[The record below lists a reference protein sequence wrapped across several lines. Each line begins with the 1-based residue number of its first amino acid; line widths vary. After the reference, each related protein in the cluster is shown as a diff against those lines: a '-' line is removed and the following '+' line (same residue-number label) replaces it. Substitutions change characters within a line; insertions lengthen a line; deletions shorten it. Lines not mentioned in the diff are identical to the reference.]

1 LGMRQA
7 MQADYWDR
15 VQGIFLSAADLP
27 PGEQEHLLDI
37 ACSGDSAL
45 RTEVES
51 LLASDRKNG
60 AGITAAVETEA
71 ALLFDSPV
79 PGDRLGAYRIIYEIG
94 RGGMGAVYLATRA
107 DDQYR
112 KQVAIK
118 VVKRGM
124 DSDEVLGRFRHER
137 QILAGLEH
145 PHIARLID
153 GGTTPD
159 GRPYFVMERVQGQPI
174 DAYCREH
181 NLGVE
186 SRLRLFL
193 RVCEAVSY

>member
-1 LGMRQA
+1 MTQGS
-7 MQADYWDR
+7 QADYWDR
-15 VQGIFLSAADLP
+15 VEDLFLSVVDLP
-27 PGEQEHLLDI
+27 PSEQDQLLEV
-37 ACSGDSAL
+37 ACSGDSIL

-118 VVKRGM
+118 VVKRG
-124 DSDEVLGRFRHER
+124 
-137 QILAGLEH
+137 
-145 PHIARLID
+145 
-153 GGTTPD
+153 TTSSWS
-159 GRPYFVMERVQGQPI
+159 
-174 DAYCREH
+174 A
-181 NLGVE
+181 
-186 SRLRLFL
+186 
-193 RVCEAVSY
+193 